1 MTFLR
6 EASLFTVHFELRR
19 ADVNEGHSAFS
30 SGDRPS
36 GINLPWERSYNQYIP
51 SGIVAHG
58 RVPQFLRMHYKTPV
72 FGILGPLLL
81 VACGGHGDDSN
92 SVATTSASSGGSSTA
107 RGTLLQNPPVLLSSS
122 SAAVLLAQVATDA
135 SSQTFGTSVLAQV
148 LALSGT
154 PPCDV
159 NVYHIEY
166 NTVGGA
172 NEPTTASG
180 ALMVPSGT
188 SAACS
193 GARPIV
199 LYAHGTTTERGFNIA
214 DLTDEQ
220 NAEGILMAVFF
231 AARGYIVVA
240 PNYAGYDTS
249 TLTYHP
255 FLVADQQSKDMIDA
269 LTAARTALPNY
280 PQVTD
285 SGQLFVTGY
294 SQGGYVAMATHLA
307 MQAAGIVV
315 TASAPMSGPYAL
327 AAFVDAEFEGEVSG
341 GAPIVS
347 TLLLT
352 AYQKSYGNIYSD
364 PTDVFAPQYA
374 PTISNLL
381 PTTMTRSEIYSE
393 GLLPESALFD
403 STPPASAYAGL
414 TPATTPAVLAPV
426 FATGFGTD
434 GLITNAYRLSYLE
447 DEQANPDGGFPTV
460 TNDLPAATPGL
471 TWRKVL
477 KLNDLRSWTPAA
489 PLMLCGGDQD
499 PEVFYMNTL
508 LMQTYWADH
517 APVST
522 PVSVLDLDSSTP
534 SSGTDGSIQAG
545 FQVAKQAVAAAA
557 IVQGA
562 TDGGTTA
569 VFEAYHATLVAPF
582 CLAAVINF
590 FNSLTTP

>member
-1 MTFLR
+1 MAFL
-6 EASLFTVHFELRR
+6 
-19 ADVNEGHSAFS
+19 
-30 SGDRPS
+30 
-36 GINLPWERSYNQYIP
+36 GIIGAW
-51 SGIVAHG
+51 
-58 RVPQFLRMHYKTPV
+58 
-72 FGILGPLLL
+72 LL
-81 VACGGHGDDSN
+81 VACGGHSDDGSN
-92 SVATTSASSGGSSTA
+92 TSSSTNSSGAASTA

-122 SAAVLLAQVATDA
+122 SAAVLLAQVATAA
-135 SSQTFGTSVLAQV
+135 SSQTFGTAVLAQV

-154 PPCDV
+154 PPCEV

-180 ALMVPSGT
+180 ALMVPTGT
-188 SAACS
+188 DSSCA

-220 NAEGILMAVFF
+220 NAEGILMAVLF

-249 TLTYHP
+249 TLPYHP
-255 FLVADQQSKDMIDA
+255 FLVSEQQSKDMIDA
-269 LTAARTALPNY
+269 LTASRTALANT

-285 SGQLFVTGY
+285 SGQLFITGY

-307 MQAAGIVV
+307 MQAAGMRV

-327 AAFVDAEFEGEVSG
+327 AAFVDAELEGEVSG
-341 GAPIVS
+341 GAPIVA

-364 PTDVFAPQYA
+364 PSDVFAPQYA
-374 PTISNLL
+374 PTISALL
-381 PTTMTRSEIYSE
+381 PTTMTRSEIYAQ
-393 GLLPESALFD
+393 GMLPESALLD
-403 STPPASAYAGL
+403 STPPTPAYAAL
-414 TPATTPAVLAPV
+414 TPATTPADLAPV
-426 FATGFGTD
+426 FAQGFGAD

-447 DEQANPDGGFPTV
+447 DEQANPDGGFPSL
-460 TNDLPAATPGL
+460 TNDIPAATPGL
-471 TWRKVL
+471 TWRKAL
-477 KLNDLRSWTPAA
+477 KVNDLRSWIPTA

-499 PEVFYMNTL
+499 PEVFYMNTQ
-508 LMQTYWADH
+508 LMQSYWAEY
-517 APVST
+517 APAT
-522 PVSVLDLDSSTP
+522 APISVLDLDSTTP
-534 SSGTDGSIQAG
+534 SKGANASLQVG
-545 FQVAKQAVAAAA
+545 FEVAKQAVATAAVA
-557 IVQGA
+557 QGA

-582 CLAAVINF
+582 CLAAVVNF
-590 FNSLTTP
+590 FNAQPTP